1 MEERKRREEEIVDLR
16 RYIQN
21 LFGGERHI
29 PMKSKAISN
38 GVYIQYESNG
48 DTYFKA
54 LSAENY
60 LKKIREHRIDIIEV
74 LKRTRSSRKI

>member
-29 PMKSKAISN
+29 PMKSKAIST

-54 LSAENY
+54 LSA
-60 LKKIREHRIDIIEV
+60 
-74 LKRTRSSRKI
+74 